1 MRFSLQL
8 SLPLTF
14 WNLNEYKAE
23 DHAWPTEFLY
33 EMCSEI
39 FFKISGVM
47 SNLFKCTN
55 QLFGA
60 AQPIVMYQQ
69 DVKARKPELNTPL
82 PFVRGWMHMF
92 WGVGSQQV
100 PAYVHTLS
108 VQIWFYLFFCNSC
121 GKGRLTDPLHLDPK
135 CVL

>member
-1 MRFSLQL
+1 MRVFLQI

-39 FFKISGVM
+39 FFKMGGLM
-47 SNLFKCTN
+47 SNLWKCTN

-60 AQPIVMYQQ
+60 AQPIVMY
-69 DVKARKPELNTPL
+69 KPDLNTPL

-92 WGVGSQQV
+92 WGVRSQQV
-100 PAYVHTLS
+100 PVYVHTLS
-108 VQIWFYLFFCNSC
+108 AQLWFYFLFAIISTA
-121 GKGRLTDPLHLDPK
+121 GALVVIT
-135 CVL
+135 V